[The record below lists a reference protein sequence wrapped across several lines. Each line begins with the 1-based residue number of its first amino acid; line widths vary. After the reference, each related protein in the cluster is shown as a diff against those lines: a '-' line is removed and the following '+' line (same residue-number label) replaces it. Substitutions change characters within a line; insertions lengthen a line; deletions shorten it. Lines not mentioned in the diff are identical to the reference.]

1 MAKLYQGQHKISDD
15 HDKISLS
22 PISMTKMSSFN
33 FKSLEKKTI
42 KKIKI
47 VKDLS

>member
-1 MAKLYQGQHKISDD
+1 MAKLYQGQHKICDD
-15 HDKISLS
+15 QDKISLS
-22 PISMTKMSSFN
+22 PISMQKSTFN
-33 FKSLEKKTI
+33 FKSLEKNSI